1 LILSESY
8 FHTPKVIWLEIS
20 GFIMS
25 RMVGYGRD
33 LITMINP
40 RMKKLSFSN
49 IRMQK
54 VTEPGSI
61 IKMTELSMYIP
72 MINGGIVLLN
82 Q

>member
-1 LILSESY
+1 M
-8 FHTPKVIWLEIS
+8 IWLEIS

-25 RMVGYGRD
+25 RRVGYGRD
-33 LITMINP
+33 PITMINP

-61 IKMTELSMYIP
+61 TKMTELSIRTL
-72 MINGGIVLLN
+72 MINGGIVHLI